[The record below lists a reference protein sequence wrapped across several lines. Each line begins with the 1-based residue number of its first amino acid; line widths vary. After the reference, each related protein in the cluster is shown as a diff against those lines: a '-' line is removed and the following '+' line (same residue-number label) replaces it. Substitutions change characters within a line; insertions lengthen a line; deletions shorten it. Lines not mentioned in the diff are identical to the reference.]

1 MSKELII
8 NAKHYETRVAL
19 IEDGVVAEF
28 YSERKTGQELLGN
41 IYVGK
46 VTRVLPGMQAAF
58 VDIGVERTA
67 FLYVSDVHRDMLN
80 IEQPLFDDPESDENP
95 DPEDSEIHQSN
106 QWKLI
111 NFQIEDLVREG
122 QHIMVQVTKE
132 PVGEKGARLT
142 SYISIPGR
150 HLVLMPNVDH
160 IGVSRSIEDKD
171 KKERL
176 RELVR
181 EIRPDN
187 SGFIIRTISE
197 DASKEALKSEMD
209 FLLTLWAEIKKKREK
224 RSSPG
229 LIHKDLPIALRA
241 VRDLFTNE
249 IDRLIIDSD
258 DEYRRIM
265 EFISTF
271 APSRKYSIERYDE
284 NIPILEAFG
293 VEKEISRALD
303 PKVQLKS
310 GGHIVIDR
318 TEALTAIDVNTGSY
332 VGKTNLE
339 ETTLKTN
346 LEAAKEIARQL
357 RFRNIGGLIVIDF
370 ISMDEKQNKERVYET
385 IKEALGKDKAKTNA
399 LPLSDLGLIEMT
411 RKRTRPSLNTL
422 QTEPCLQCNG
432 RGLIKSVKAICYEI
446 FRVIEAEC
454 QMYGEDGDVFV
465 SVNPRIGEVLEREEK
480 KEIEALEK
488 SLKKRIIIVVKEDF
502 HLERY
507 EIFP

>member
-28 YSERKTGQELLGN
+28 YCERKTGQELLGN

-67 FLYVSDVHRDMLN
+67 FLYVSDVHRDMLD
-80 IEQPLFDDPESDENP
+80 IEQPLFDDPESDE
-95 DPEDSEIHQSN
+95 DTDSENSDGPQSN
-106 QWKLI
+106 QWDLI

-122 QHIMVQVTKE
+122 QHIMVQVTKD
-132 PVGEKGARLT
+132 PIGEKGARLT

-160 IGVSRSIEDKD
+160 IGVSRMIEDKD

-176 RELVR
+176 RELVHS
-181 EIRPDN
+181 IRPDN
-187 SGFIIRTISE
+187 SGFIVRTISE
-197 DASKEALKSEMD
+197 NATKETLKSEMD
-209 FLLTLWAEIKKKREK
+209 FLQMLWAGIKKKRTN
-224 RSSPG
+224 RTIPG
-229 LIHKDLPIALRA
+229 LIHKDLRIVLRA
-241 VRDLFTNE
+241 VRDLFTRG
-249 IDRLIIDSD
+249 IDRLIIDSS
-258 DEYRRIM
+258 DEYRRVT
-265 EFISTF
+265 EFVSTF
-271 APSRKYSIERYDE
+271 APSLKYSVEIYDE
-284 NIPILEAFG
+284 KVPIFEAFG

-310 GGHIVIDR
+310 GGHIVIER
-318 TEALTAIDVNTGSY
+318 TEALTSIDVNTGSY

-370 ISMDEKQNKERVYET
+370 ISMDEKHNKERLHET
-385 IKEALGKDKAKTNA
+385 MKQAMEKDRAKTNV
-399 LPLSDLGLIEMT
+399 LPVSDLGLIEMT

-422 QTEPCLQCNG
+422 QTEPCFHCNG
-432 RGLIKSVKAICYEI
+432 RGLLKSVMAICYDI
-446 FRVIEAEC
+446 FRGIEGEC
-454 QMYGEDGDVFV
+454 HMYGGDGDISV

-502 HLERY
+502 HLEQY
-507 EIFP
+507 EIFA